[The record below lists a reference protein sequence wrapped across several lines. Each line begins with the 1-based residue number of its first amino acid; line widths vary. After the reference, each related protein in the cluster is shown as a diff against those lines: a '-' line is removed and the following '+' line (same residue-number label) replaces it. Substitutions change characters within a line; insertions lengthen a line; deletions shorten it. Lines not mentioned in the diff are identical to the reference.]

1 MQQYII
7 TSAAGKRLIARA
19 VAAHPAIT
27 KALQSGTVVVI
38 AGTTNGYVAE
48 EILKSLGQ
56 AEKFDRRRFF
66 RGITLPPGQPTA
78 KTGRLPDESEF
89 PGDVIIVQGV
99 WQPGTTIF
107 DVVDDLQ
114 EGDVVLKGAN
124 AIDLDNQRAGI
135 LIGHPKGGTI
145 GTAIQAVIGRRV
157 RLMLPAGLEKRL
169 SMDLDNAVDLLNTPG
184 AQGPR
189 MWPASGEIITE
200 LHAIALLTGA
210 IAELIAAGGV
220 CGAEGSVRLAVSG
233 TPEQEAAARKLLD
246 DILAEPPFSL

>member
-1 MQQYII
+1 
-7 TSAAGKRLIARA
+7 
-19 VAAHPAIT
+19 
-27 KALQSGTVVVI
+27 
-38 AGTTNGYVAE
+38 
-48 EILKSLGQ
+48 
-56 AEKFDRRRFF
+56 
-66 RGITLPPGQPTA
+66 
-78 KTGRLPDESEF
+78 
-89 PGDVIIVQGV
+89 VIIVQGV
-99 WQPGTTIF
+99 WQSGKTIF

-157 RLMLPAGLEKRL
+157 RLMLPAGLEKRVI
-169 SMDLDNAVDLLNTPG
+169 DLDSAVDLLNAPG

-189 MWPASGEIITE
+189 MWPVSGEIITE

-246 DILAEPPFSL
+246 DILAEPPFAL